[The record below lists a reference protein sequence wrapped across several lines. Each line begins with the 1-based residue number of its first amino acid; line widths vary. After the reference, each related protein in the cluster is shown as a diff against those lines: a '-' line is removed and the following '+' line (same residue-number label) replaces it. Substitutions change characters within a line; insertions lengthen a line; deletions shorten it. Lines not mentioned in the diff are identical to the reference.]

1 MTCRLLVLLLGA
13 AVIGTAQEVDSP
25 AALLTAGEA
34 AASAQDWPKAADHFQ
49 RFLDTYGEEPAL
61 AEAVA
66 KVQPRLALARIR
78 LGEFGAAGELVSTC
92 LAQPK
97 LEPRLRDELAFWHGI
112 LLLQVEAHEEARAAL
127 LTYFQTP
134 EFQSPRKVETILLY
148 GSTFALEGRHDEAA
162 AFFAQQSGRLWQ
174 LDREAT
180 LRAQIL
186 RLHALLATDQL
197 AAARELALSL
207 QPHLDQVTQL
217 VSLHSLLAELGGR
230 LLDAGQ
236 PHAAIAC
243 LQRVWPAERLRR
255 HQEARLAALR
265 LEIEAL
271 QQRPGNEPVIF
282 QKRGVL
288 ARTEREQR
296 HFAGTVDFDLGV
308 RLRLGYAWLGLE
320 RWREAALVLEAAQ
333 DLPGARAQQAQAGL
347 AAVQCWQQVGRHD
360 HCIAAAQTWLKR
372 FGADDAG
379 QARQARFLLAQARYD
394 AGDFPAA
401 ATDFETLA
409 GEKHELAAQAGFLAG
424 MARLMADDNAA
435 AATCF
440 REVLAR
446 HGKAPIAEDA
456 SYWLGLALSFDR
468 EYAACRDHLAEHL
481 RRYGN
486 NARHREAAVFRRAYC
501 RHALGDRE
509 GSLEEFETFLR
520 EHPQAA
526 DADEARVLC
535 GDLLCAQGELDR
547 GLTNYRAVGE
557 GAWFEQAHFKIG
569 QVFKLRRDWDDLR
582 QHHEAFIRDRPHSRR
597 LAEAVFWCGQASLAQ
612 DRPEEARAEYWRAV
626 EAHGD
631 QPEHHGVEDV
641 LLALPRL
648 HRGEAA
654 RLELRRD
661 LLRRRQAALAAGK
674 RTLTARLH
682 WLEAQLQPSD
692 RPRLAQA
699 DFLMAASLLDVRRQ
713 HPRVIADCA
722 DASRL
727 AGSRLR
733 ARELYT
739 ELLRWHP
746 RAVEAERALAGLGWL
761 AAADGDSRA
770 ALDWFSRCEKRAAH
784 PELRG
789 QVRLERAVLLAGQDR
804 LQEAATLFRELL
816 ADKTAAARTKAETLL
831 AWGALWE
838 RQGEALKA
846 AALYERVYLGHSRQR
861 DLAARAYLAR
871 GLVLETLGRRP
882 EAVEVLTEL
891 VASDALQGL
900 PEQAEAARR
909 LQRRTR
915 PADDATS

>member
-1 MTCRLLVLLLGA
+1 MLRRLLVLLLGTAVA
-13 AVIGTAQEVDSP
+13 AAAEEVDSP

-34 AASAQDWPKAADHFQ
+34 AATAQDWPQAAEHFQ
-49 RFLDTYGEEPAL
+49 RFLDTYGDEPAL

-66 KVQPRLALARIR
+66 RVQPRLALARIR

-127 LTYFQTP
+127 LAYFQTP

-148 GSTFALEGRHDEAA
+148 GSTFALEGRHEEAA

-174 LDREAT
+174 HDREAA

-186 RLHALLATDQL
+186 RLHALLAVDQL
-197 AAARELALSL
+197 AAARELALTL
-207 QPHLDQVTQL
+207 QPHLDQVTQI

-230 LLDAGQ
+230 LLDAGR
-236 PHAAIAC
+236 HHEAIAC

-255 HQEARLAALR
+255 HQETRLTALR
-265 LEIEAL
+265 LEIEAMR
-271 QQRPGNEPVIF
+271 QRSGNEPLIF
-282 QKRGVL
+282 QRRGVL

-296 HFAGTVDFDLGV
+296 HFAATADFDLGV

-333 DLPGARAQQAQAGL
+333 DLPGTRSQQAQAGL
-347 AAVQCWQQVGRHD
+347 VAMQCWQQVGRHN
-360 HCIAAAQTWLKR
+360 HCIAAAQAWLKR
-372 FGADDAG
+372 FGADA
-379 QARQARFLLAQARYD
+379 AEPTLRARFLLAQARYD
-394 AGDFPAA
+394 AGDFPVAA
-401 ATDFETLA
+401 ADFEALA
-409 GEKHELAAQAGFLAG
+409 VEKHALAAQAGFLAG
-424 MARLMADDNAA
+424 MARLMSDDNTGAA
-435 AATCF
+435 RSF
-440 REVLAR
+440 RELLAR
-446 HGKAPIAEDA
+446 HSQAPIAEEA
-456 SYWLGLALSFDR
+456 SHWLGLALSFER
-468 EYAACRDHLAEHL
+468 EYTACRDHLATHL
-481 RRYGN
+481 HRYGE

-509 GSLEEFETFLR
+509 GALEEFKTFLR
-520 EHPQAA
+520 EHPEAA

-535 GDLLCAQGELDR
+535 GDLLCAQGELDH
-547 GLTNYRAVGE
+547 GLEHYRAVGE
-557 GAWFEQAHFKIG
+557 GAWFEPAHFKIG
-569 QVFKLRRDWDDLR
+569 QVFKLRRDWDGMR
-582 QHHEAFIRDRPHSRR
+582 RHHEAFITARPHSRR

-612 DRPEEARAEYWRAV
+612 DRPDEARADYWRAI

-648 HRGEAA
+648 HRGGAA

-661 LLRRRQAALAAGK
+661 LLRRRQTALAAGK

-692 RPRLAQA
+692 RPRLGQA

-722 DASRL
+722 DASRM

-761 AAADGDSRA
+761 TAADGDPRA
-770 ALDWFSRCEKRAAH
+770 ALDWFSRCEKRATH

-789 QVRLERAVLLAGQDR
+789 QVRLERALLLAGQDR
-804 LQEAATLFRELL
+804 AAEAEALFRELL

-831 AWGALWE
+831 AWGELWE
-838 RQGEALKA
+838 QQGEALKA

-871 GLVLETLGRRP
+871 GLVLETLGHKP
-882 EAVEVLTEL
+882 EAVEVLREL

-915 PADDATS
+915 SGNGETS